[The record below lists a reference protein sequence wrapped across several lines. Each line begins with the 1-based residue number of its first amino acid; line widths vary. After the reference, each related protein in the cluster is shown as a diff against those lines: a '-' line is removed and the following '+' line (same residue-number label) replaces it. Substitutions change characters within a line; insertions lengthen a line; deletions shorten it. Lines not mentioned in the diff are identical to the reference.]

1 MFRFMFLLISIGYLS
16 ISLCKGEK
24 DVNFLVVFEDGA
36 QVTKIKKTLVPKSDL
51 GQSKITFDYSRFSG
65 FGPGFKG

>member
-1 MFRFMFLLISIGYLS
+1 MKS
-16 ISLCKGEK
+16 

-36 QVTKIKKTLVPKSDL
+36 QVTKMKKTLVPKSDL

-65 FGPGFKG
+65 FGPGFKD